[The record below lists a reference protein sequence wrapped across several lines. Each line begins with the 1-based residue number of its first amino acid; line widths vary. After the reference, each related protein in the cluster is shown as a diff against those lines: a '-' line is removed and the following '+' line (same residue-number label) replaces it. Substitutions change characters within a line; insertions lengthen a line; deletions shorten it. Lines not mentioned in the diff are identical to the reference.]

1 MTTEHVAARIN
12 AWEVAQQQFD
22 LAAER
27 LGLDEGMRLV
37 LREPRR
43 EFTCHFPVHM
53 DDGSVQVFTGYRVQ
67 HNLGRGP
74 AKGGIRY
81 HQDVSL
87 DEVKALAM
95 WMTWKCAVVGIPY
108 GGGKGGVIVDPKK
121 LSQKEL
127 EGLTRRFFTEIEVL
141 VGPEKDIPAP
151 DVNTNAQIMAW
162 MMDTYSMHAGYTVP
176 GVVTGK
182 PISLGGSEGRN
193 EATARGCVYTIV
205 EAARHLGMDLTTSRV
220 AVQGFGN
227 AGSIAAR
234 LIVEEGATVVA
245 VSDSTGG
252 IHNPDGLDIAKV
264 IGWKAEHGTV
274 QGFPGATDITNAE
287 VLEVDCDILIP
298 AALENQITPRN
309 AGNIK
314 ARLIAEAANGPT
326 TPEADD
332 ILFKKRRVPHPRHP
346 VQRRRRDGQLLR
358 MGPGPQPRSLERDG
372 RQRQAQGDH
381 GQGLRRDARGRRAR
395 AGQHADRRLPGR
407 GQARRGRD
415 GDARPLP
422 VSFVSGEVV
431 PATPM
436 RSPARSRRLSP
447 RGHRRPIVVL
457 RPSHGEPDGLRI
469 ALDRSGLARRGR
481 DRARRAGAS
490 SAEEHADPQRPDSG
504 ADTRQPCRAM
514 SRSTTRRSS
523 AGRRR
528 AGHPGRGRCT
538 GRRTAVLHR
547 ASRPTSCVSQTALGL
562 LDRGWRV
569 ADRRGCNVRARRR
582 RTRPASAA

>member
-1 MTTEHVAARIN
+1 MTTEHVAAQIN

-193 EATARGCVYTIV
+193 EATARGCVYTVV

-252 IHNPDGLDIAKV
+252 IHNPAGLDIGKV

-274 QGFPGATDITNAE
+274 QGFPGASDVSNAA
-287 VLEVDCDILIP
+287 VLEVDCDVLIP

-332 ILFKKRRVPHPRHP
+332 ILFKNGKFLIPDILCNAGGVTVSYFEW
-346 VQRRRRDGQLLR
+346 VQDLNRDHWSETVVNAKLKEIMVKAFGET
-358 MGPGPQPRSLERDG
+358 LE
-372 RQRQAQGDH
+372 
-381 GQGLRRDARGRRAR
+381 
-395 AGQHADRRLPGR
+395 
-407 GQARRGRD
+407 
-415 GDARPLP
+415 
-422 VSFVSGEVV
+422 V
-431 PATPM
+431 
-436 RSPARSRRLSP
+436 
-447 RGHRRPIVVL
+447 
-457 RPSHGEPDGLRI
+457 
-469 ALDRSGLARRGR
+469 
-481 DRARRAGAS
+481 
-490 SAEEHADPQRPDSG
+490 AEREQVN
-504 ADTRQPCRAM
+504 M
-514 SRSTTRRSS
+514 
-523 AGRRR
+523 
-528 AGHPGRGRCT
+528 
-538 GRRTAVLHR
+538 RTAAYLVAVKR
-547 ASRPTSCVSQTALGL
+547 VSDAMELRGL
-562 LDRGWRV
+562 Y
-569 ADRRGCNVRARRR
+569 
-582 RTRPASAA
+582 P